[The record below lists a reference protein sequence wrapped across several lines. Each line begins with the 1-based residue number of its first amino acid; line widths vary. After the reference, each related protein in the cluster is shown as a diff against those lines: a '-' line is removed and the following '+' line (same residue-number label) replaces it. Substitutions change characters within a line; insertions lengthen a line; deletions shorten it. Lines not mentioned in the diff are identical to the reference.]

1 MRQGH
6 NKSVLKLVIWYETE
20 TRDVSKFLYKT
31 VTNNLYN
38 TNVAFKKI
46 LLSSHLYQVLLC
58 YLLSNSTSFW
68 PEMGNKYCFFH
79 WLAQLSSV
87 VEKIVV
93 MPFYL
98 EEKITFYRC
107 QCNEVGPRY
116 WLSVADL
123 QVIPSP
129 LSTRSK
135 NPRQTRIEKVQNN
148 QNRPKNVENQ
158 VNWPKISQKHV
169 SYWKHPPQDKKRETH
184 PPNPIANPQTQTPTQ
199 FVCLLHRNLLLG
211 LVWHHLPVTFIQW
224 NLKHHKIIIH
234 LYFSSLESL
243 LGLQASST

>member
-1 MRQGH
+1 MRQRQEMFP
-6 NKSVLKLVIWYETE
+6 NFC
-20 TRDVSKFLYKT
+20 TRPLLIIS
-31 VTNNLYN
+31 
-38 TNVAFKKI
+38 I
-46 LLSSHLYQVLLC
+46 IQMLLSR
-58 YLLSNSTSFW
+58 
-68 PEMGNKYCFFH
+68 KYCCHPIYTKFYFVIYYQIQPHFDQRWATNIVFFH
-79 WLAQLSSV
+79 RLAQLSSV